1 MNFFGRATL
10 KMAVG
15 GIVGQLIP
23 VLISPVLTRLYT
35 PESFGVFS
43 SFTAIASILT
53 IPATLRFDLA
63 LVRCDDDVEA
73 ASLGVLGW
81 IFASIFL
88 SAIAVSVL
96 LLDRLVVPVSSLHPL
111 GIQLALVPLLAWIIA
126 TQWIFSAAATRNR
139 SYGLISVGN
148 VVQQFVSAVVAIG
161 LGLAGFGAWGLIQSR
176 FWATAVNVVMLIRI
190 GAHGYI
196 QRGRHALSDARGL
209 LNRHRK
215 FPLFNVPISVSGNL
229 SSYFP
234 ILALTSFHITGLAG
248 QFAIARMIVSL
259 PSNFLTSTM
268 SNVFYREG
276 VVRLGTSEFRALVW
290 GLSRSL
296 VLIFIP
302 AYFFLGYWGE
312 AIFEVVFGD
321 KWKGAGNVLMY
332 LALPFALAA
341 LTGWPERVFEIRA
354 KQQWSFAIQLGFD
367 LLTMVSIVV
376 VLAAGWDAFLVIKV
390 FAVLQTLYQLAFLAA
405 IYILAGLG
413 WTGFLRIMGL
423 VSVLIAV
430 LAIVSVLLS
439 LNDWLT
445 PFLSATVLAAIACLI
460 SLFGTR
466 QFVLLLWREPNA
478 PET

>member
-1 MNFFGRATL
+1 MNLFGRATL

-15 GIVGQLIP
+15 GIAGQLIP
-23 VLISPVLTRLYT
+23 VMISPILTRLYT

-63 LVRCDDDVEA
+63 LVRCDDDAEA
-73 ASLGVLGW
+73 ASLGVFGW
-81 IFASIFL
+81 IFASVFL
-88 SAIAVSVL
+88 SAIAICVL
-96 LLDRLVVPVSSLHPL
+96 LFDLVIPVSSLHPL
-111 GIQLALVPLLAWIIA
+111 GIQLALVPMLAWITA
-126 TQWIFSAAATRNR
+126 TQWIFSAAATRER
-139 SYGLISVGN
+139 SYGLIAAGN
-148 VVQQFVSAVVAIG
+148 VVQQFVAAVVAIG
-161 LGLAGFGAWGLIQSR
+161 LGLISFGPWGLIHSR
-176 FWATAVNVVMLIRI
+176 FWATVVNVVMLIRM
-190 GAHGYI
+190 GARGYVG
-196 QRGRHALSDARGL
+196 QGFRALHDVRGL
-209 LNRHRK
+209 LRRHRK

-276 VVRLGTSEFRALVW
+276 VVRLETPEFRALVW

-312 AIFEVVFGD
+312 AIFEFVFGD

-367 LLTMVSIVV
+367 FLTMASIVA
-376 VLAAGWDAFLVIKV
+376 VLAIGWDAFLVIKV

-413 WTGFLRIMGL
+413 WAGFFRIAGL
-423 VSVLIAV
+423 VFGLIA
-430 LAIVSVLLS
+430 AMTIVSGLLS

-445 PFLSATVLAAIACLI
+445 PFFDASVLAVMACAI

-478 PET
+478 SET